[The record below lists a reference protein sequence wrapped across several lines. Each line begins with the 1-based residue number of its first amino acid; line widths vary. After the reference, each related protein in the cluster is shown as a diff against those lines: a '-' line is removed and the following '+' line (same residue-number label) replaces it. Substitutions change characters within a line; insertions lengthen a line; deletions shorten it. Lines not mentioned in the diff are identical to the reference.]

1 MRRTLRSEDGRS
13 PATWHRRSAGCG
25 PPQWNPGSSA
35 SGVGQRGRRTGSELL
50 FVYGEYDPTRAEPF
64 QPGPATR
71 DSSVYIAPTTH
82 HLARPANL
90 TAPDRA
96 AALATLTRWASGQP
110 AVR

>member
-1 MRRTLRSEDGRS
+1 MADHRQHGTADQPDADRHNGI
-13 PATWHRRSAGCG
+13 PAVVHLV
-25 PPQWNPGSSA
+25 
-35 SGVGQRGRRTGSELL
+35 SGKGGRRTGSELL